1 MSPPVRSFSIG
12 PSDSSENYL
21 PAEQNQFNLIQ
32 ESLARRMMSPVHFI
46 FNLCDID
53 DEFDTMGVHVESGE
67 EDEV

>member
-1 MSPPVRSFSIG
+1 
-12 PSDSSENYL
+12 
-21 PAEQNQFNLIQ
+21 
-32 ESLARRMMSPVHFI
+32 MSPVHFI